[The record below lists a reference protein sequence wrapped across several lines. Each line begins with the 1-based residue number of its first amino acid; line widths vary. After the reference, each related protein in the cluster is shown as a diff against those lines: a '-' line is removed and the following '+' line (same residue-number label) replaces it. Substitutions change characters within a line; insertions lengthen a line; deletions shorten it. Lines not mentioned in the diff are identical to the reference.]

1 MKSRA
6 RTMLLV
12 FSREGGDS
20 FRNLD
25 RRERWPLQKAATH
38 VFHPTPTKVHGD
50 RISLQNQDG
59 LNTAHKTQPQ
69 SAGCG
74 GSMSG
79 RNTMLLVSNRGGP
92 GSYRSREQRVVISQK
107 AQQILMSLNIHFQN
121 SWVRRKTVHR
131 TRQALPACCGGD
143 VMMSSRRNTLLSFSW
158 GCDGCPS
165 RVCCLLLSAAVCCCL
180 QLLLTK
186 NANYTTSGLLG
197 TRHST

>member
-1 MKSRA
+1 
-6 RTMLLV
+6 MLLV

-92 GSYRSREQRVVISQK
+92 GSYRSRERRGVISQK
-107 AQQILMSLNIHFQN
+107 ETHFY
-121 SWVRRKTVHR
+121 SKAHHISPG
-131 TRQALPACCGGD
+131 A
-143 VMMSSRRNTLLSFSW
+143 
-158 GCDGCPS
+158 
-165 RVCCLLLSAAVCCCL
+165 
-180 QLLLTK
+180 
-186 NANYTTSGLLG
+186 
-197 TRHST
+197 